1 MMQRQKQ
8 KYVYTVVL
16 FLAVVLVLSVPS
28 SAVSVSESPDVISR
42 GGQVTV
48 SIRDLKN
55 DDTFSLLIEGRFAV
69 AGGSEFL
76 FATDNFR
83 MPISLTKGELF
94 AYTENTS
101 ETMLNVKK
109 GNITVGVGKVTG
121 PDGTFSYSDKRD
133 IGSGTY
139 EKMRL
144 TGTVQP
150 GKTSVLTRLQLSGAK
165 SGPDDSEISFV
176 VEGIDRGSIFLT
188 VLVNDRQEMFREITL
203 RPAGASAQAAPDQY
217 LIPPTTP
224 GTATPSTPKP
234 AVPQT
239 FSSVDQQ
246 ASVTAVNIPYVGLI
260 RGAARQVP
268 PDWLAVSS
276 AYTLSP
282 DYLTF
287 SPPAI
292 IFFTVPAPSDPGT
305 TYAYFIGR
313 FDNAQWRTVP
323 STAAG
328 AKVSGPIDRAGTYA
342 LMAFRP
348 ESTIPAST
356 APTAP
361 ATTPAV
367 TMTFAE
373 TPKIASIAQAE
384 PTAVP
389 TKTPLSWFVVAG
401 ALATGAGL
409 VIWSRRRN

>member
-1 MMQRQKQ
+1 MMKRQKQ
-8 KYVYTVVL
+8 TCAYTVAL

-55 DDTFSLLIEGRFAV
+55 NDAFSLLIEGRFAV
-69 AGGSEFL
+69 AGGSDFL

-83 MPISLTKGELF
+83 MPISLTRGELI

-109 GNITVGVGKVTG
+109 GNITVGVGKMTG

-150 GKTSVLTRLQLSGAK
+150 GKTSVLTRLQLSGSK
-165 SGPDDSEISFV
+165 IGPDDSEISFV
-176 VEGIDRGSIFLT
+176 VEGIDAGSIFLT
-188 VLVNDRQEMFREITL
+188 VLVNDRQEMFKEITL
-203 RPAGASAQAAPDQY
+203 RPAGASATAAPDQY
-217 LIPPTTP
+217 LIPPPTP
-224 GTATPSTPKP
+224 GTATPSTQKP

-239 FSSVDQQ
+239 FSSVDQL

-260 RGAARQVP
+260 RGAAKQVP
-268 PDWLAVSS
+268 PEWLAVSS

-287 SPPAI
+287 APPATVS
-292 IFFTVPAPSDPGT
+292 FTVPAPSDPGT

-313 FDNAQWRTVP
+313 FGDGQWSTVK

-328 AKVSGPIDRAGTYA
+328 AKVSGPIERAGTYA

-348 ESTIPAST
+348 ESTIPATS

-367 TMTFAE
+367 TMTLAE

-384 PTAVP
+384 PTAAP
-389 TKTPLSWFVVAG
+389 TKAPLSWFVVAG
-401 ALATGAGL
+401 ALAISVGIVL
-409 VIWSRRRN
+409 WKKK